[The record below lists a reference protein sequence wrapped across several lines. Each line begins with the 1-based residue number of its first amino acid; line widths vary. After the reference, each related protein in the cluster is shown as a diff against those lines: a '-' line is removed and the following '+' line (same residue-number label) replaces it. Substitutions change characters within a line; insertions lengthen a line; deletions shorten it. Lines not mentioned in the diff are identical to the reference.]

1 MAKSK
6 EERIAALE
14 AQIQKL
20 KAQSA
25 KPKEVK
31 LTKDSAGITAVLSAI
46 EDAATLNE
54 VSVAEIIKAVAR
66 IKRTGLKIENPVRQ
80 SKE

>member
-25 KPKEVK
+25 TPKVIK
-31 LTKDSAGITAVLSAI
+31 LSKVSAGITTAVSAI
-46 EDAATLNE
+46 EDAAKLNE
-54 VSVAEIIKAVAR
+54 VSVSEIIKAVAR
-66 IKRTGLKIENPVRQ
+66 IKRTGLKFEDSVRK